1 MGRQYEKQFKED
13 AVQYLLDHPEMD
25 KRQAAEYLNV
35 PYETL
40 YGWYKRTMRE
50 KRGSSAKT
58 YVPMTDEEKEIARLK
73 RELRDAQ
80 DALEVLKKA
89 ISILGKN

>member
-1 MGRQYEKQFKED
+1 MGRHYEKQFKED

-35 PYETL
+35 
-40 YGWYKRTMRE
+40 YGWYKRRMRE
-50 KRGSSAKT
+50 ERGDTTKA
-58 YVPMTDEEKEIARLK
+58 YVPMTEEEKEIARLR
-73 RELRDAQ
+73 RELRDTQ

>member
-1 MGRQYEKQFKED
+1 MGRHYDKQFKED
-13 AVQYLLDHPEMD
+13 AVRYILAHPEMD
-25 KRQAAEYLNV
+25 KRQAASYLNV
-35 PYETL
+35 PYDTL
-40 YGWYKRTMRE
+40 YGWYKRKRRE
-50 KRGSSAKT
+50 ERGDSTKE
-58 YVPMTDEEKEIARLK
+58 YVPMTDEEKEIVRLK